1 MVFHPC
7 PVMVVDQIFDFGSLT
22 HTPPSCIPPSLD
34 PTRPSI
40 LPPHTVARST
50 VHTRGHQ
57 PDRRCGDNGGWI
69 HPSSPRALKRP
80 TPTRA
85 VQSSCAA
92 THAARPNPLHST
104 PLATPC
110 DLSLLLLPAA
120 VRLHPHVV
128 RRFFSHR
135 VGASMRRARGTEGVR
150 YG

>member
-1 MVFHPC
+1 MDPSIKSSRIQTSHAHARRAVVVRRHPC
-7 PVMVVDQIFDFGSLT
+7 GT
-22 HTPPSCIPPSLD
+22 AE
-34 PTRPSI
+34 PT
-40 LPPHTVARST
+40 A
-50 VHTRGHQ
+50 
-57 PDRRCGDNGGWI
+57 
-69 HPSSPRALKRP
+69 
-80 TPTRA
+80 
-85 VQSSCAA
+85 
-92 THAARPNPLHST
+92 LHST